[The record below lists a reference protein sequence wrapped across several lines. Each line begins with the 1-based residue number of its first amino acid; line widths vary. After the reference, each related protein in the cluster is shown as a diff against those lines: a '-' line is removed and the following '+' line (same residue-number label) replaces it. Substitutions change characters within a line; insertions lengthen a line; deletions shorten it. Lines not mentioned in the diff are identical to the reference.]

1 MEDHEAELGEEK
13 LEEQVEEEFIAI
25 EDHVEEL
32 GEIQDH
38 VEELGEMEDHE
49 EESGEVDD
57 HEEEIEKYLEGRSL
71 SKTQNHNKELLQLMS
86 CCDVHFMQEE

>member
-1 MEDHEAELGEEK
+1 
-13 LEEQVEEEFIAI
+13 
-25 EDHVEEL
+25 
-32 GEIQDH
+32 

-71 SKTQNHNKELLQLMS
+71 SKT
-86 CCDVHFMQEE
+86 